1 MGGYY
6 GSPASVMKNNNAQR
20 VKKRTLKDWKDFVG
34 VKEIQTADHIQA
46 TPEILAEIRKK
57 LQTENKLRL
66 RKKIIKTVIF
76 LAVIIIAFTILN
88 RYFSKNILY

>member
-1 MGGYY
+1 
-6 GSPASVMKNNNAQR
+6 MKNNNAQR

-34 VKEIQTADHIQA
+34 VKEIQTTDHIQA